1 MVRANQR
8 QLLTI
13 FLIVFIDLLGF
24 GLILPLLPYIAEKY
38 SASPVTIGLL
48 TATYSLF
55 QFLAGPI
62 LGRLSDRFGRRKILI
77 LSQLGS
83 VAGYLLLGIA
93 HSLPLLF
100 LARLIDGVTGGNISI
115 AQAVMADLTDK
126 KTRAKGMGL
135 LGAAFGL
142 GFMLGPAMGGFL
154 SRYGFATPAFFAAG
168 VGLITTITTALFLQ
182 ETVNLRVAKK
192 DPRTKFSWANLRTI
206 LTTRPISDLVIAFFL
221 LSLAFSGMQGVYA
234 LFVQVKFGWGP
245 TEVGYL
251 FALVGI
257 VAIIAQLKILPT
269 LLSRYGQRTTLK
281 ISVPLLAAGFG
292 IVSLAPNVTIMLLA
306 NTLIPLGNAL
316 ANPTITAIATESI
329 PPDEYGET
337 LGILQS
343 AGSLGRIFGPII
355 AGELF
360 ARFNHTAPF
369 QVSTLIFIFV
379 AIWILPR
386 ITRKSTY

>member
-1 MVRANQR
+1 MVHTNQR

-55 QFLAGPI
+55 QFLAGPV

-83 VAGYLLLGIA
+83 VAGYILLGLT

-100 LARLIDGVTGGNISI
+100 LARIIDGATGGNISI

-142 GFMLGPAMGGFL
+142 GFMLGPALGGFL
-154 SRYGFATPAFFAAG
+154 SRYGFALPAFFAAG
-168 VGLITTITTALFLQ
+168 VGIITTITTALFLQ
-182 ETVNLRVAKK
+182 ETVNLKTAKTN
-192 DPRTKFSWANLRTI
+192 PRTRFSWANLRQI
-206 LTTRPISDLVIAFFL
+206 LTTRPISDLIITFFL
-221 LSLAFSGMQGVYA
+221 LSLAFSGMQGIYA

-245 TEVGYL
+245 TEMGYL
-251 FALVGI
+251 FGLVGI
-257 VAIIAQLKILPT
+257 VAIISQLKILPA
-269 LLSRYGQRTTLK
+269 LLTRFGERTTLT
-281 ISVPLLAAGFG
+281 ISVPLLATGFG
-292 IVSLAPNVTIMLLA
+292 LVSIAPNVTIMLLA
-306 NTLIPLGNAL
+306 NTLIPIGNTL

-343 AGSLGRIFGPII
+343 AGSLGRIYGPII

-360 ARFNHTAPF
+360 ARFNHTTPF
-369 QVSTLIFIFV
+369 QVSALIFLFV
-379 AIWILPR
+379 AIRFFPR
-386 ITRKSTY
+386 LTRKSTH